1 MTWEGF
7 LVILLMAVVG
17 LAAWNSGTNLLYL
30 LLATMIGMFLV
41 HGLFA
46 QHSMNHL
53 KIRRHVPQEARAGE
67 LVPLAV
73 TLTNE
78 KRFLPAYAV
87 TIRNFLSDG
96 SPAGSGFCAV
106 LKPRQTVDVSVP
118 AIFPHRGWFQLG
130 RLEVT
135 SRFPFGFAERG
146 YVLREEQNILILPP
160 IYPATEVLLGLG
172 LDLGDATGQSKGVG
186 VEPHTLRDY
195 VHGEHVRNI
204 HWKTTARLGKPV
216 VLEYVVEETRQV
228 CLVLSDQCAMD
239 PDSLKQ
245 FEKAVVLTASLA
257 TALASQGL
265 EVGLLAGKDFMA
277 PEHGDKHMT
286 AILRSLAM
294 LQPNSDGKMQVQSG
308 AVGDPN
314 RLLTLEVA
322 HGAKPDS
329 VRVGGAMVTLA
340 VDQWELVRGEW
351 KPAHPGY
358 SDGQYGRSDQID
370 SRFWAA

>member
-1 MTWEGF
+1 
-7 LVILLMAVVG
+7 
-17 LAAWNSGTNLLYL
+17 
-30 LLATMIGMFLV
+30 
-41 HGLFA
+41 
-46 QHSMNHL
+46 
-53 KIRRHVPQEARAGE
+53 
-67 LVPLAV
+67 
-73 TLTNE
+73 
-78 KRFLPAYAV
+78 
-87 TIRNFLSDG
+87 
-96 SPAGSGFCAV
+96 
-106 LKPRQTVDVSVP
+106 
-118 AIFPHRGWFQLG
+118 
-130 RLEVT
+130 
-135 SRFPFGFAERG
+135 
-146 YVLREEQNILILPP
+146 
-160 IYPATEVLLGLG
+160 
-172 LDLGDATGQSKGVG
+172 
-186 VEPHTLRDY
+186 
-195 VHGEHVRNI
+195 VRNI

-228 CLVLSDQCAMD
+228 CLILSDQCAMD

-277 PEHGDKHMT
+277 PGHGDKHMT